1 MSRIREVWAP
11 NLEQEMNNIRDIID
25 KYPYV
30 AMVSPV
36 HRPPPQQLLIKVQ
49 DTEFPGVVARSIG
62 SFKTSGRSTRPIPI
76 CGAKY
81 ESCTLGKELTI
92 VRLGTQIRSRQALSR
107 RCGTALGLTTLT
119 EVDNEIPGWEPPRVV
134 TV

>member
-30 AMVSPV
+30 AM
-36 HRPPPQQLLIKVQ
+36 